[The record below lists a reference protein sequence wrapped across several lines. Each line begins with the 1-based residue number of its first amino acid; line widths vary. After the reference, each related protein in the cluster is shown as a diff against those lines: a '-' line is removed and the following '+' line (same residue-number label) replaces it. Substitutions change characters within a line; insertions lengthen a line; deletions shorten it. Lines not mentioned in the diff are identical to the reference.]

1 LTIISSFVILYDEKD
16 DITSMSENI
25 PHIERLVDLND
36 LLNKK
41 SHFLLGPRQTGK
53 TFLIRHT
60 LENVR
65 VYDLLDAE
73 IFLALSRNPGRIAEE
88 LQPQDRIVVID
99 EIQRL
104 PELLNEVHR
113 LIETREIRFLLT
125 GSSARKLRRGGINLL
140 GGRARTQ
147 YLHPLTYKELGA
159 HFDLFQA
166 IERGLIPSIY
176 FSDDPR
182 ADLQAY
188 AGSYL
193 QQEILAEGATR
204 NIPAFSRFL
213 RIAALCNAT
222 IVNFTNVSNDAQV
235 ARTTVYEYFEI
246 LKDTLILYE
255 LPAWKKSKQRKP
267 LASSKYYFFDVGVV
281 AVLQGRDF
289 KAGTPEFGE
298 AFETYL
304 MQELKSYCDYKS
316 GEQLYYWRSTSGFE
330 VAFIIGDHTALE
342 VKAKKN
348 LSPND
353 IKSLRM
359 LAEEG
364 QLKRYLCISMEPR
377 RRKIDNIE
385 ILPYLEFLTLLWDGA
400 FTSY

>member
-1 LTIISSFVILYDEKD
+1 MKE
-16 DITSMSENI
+16 EI
-25 PHIERLVDLND
+25 PYIERSVDLEA

-53 TFLIRHT
+53 TFLIHHT
-60 LENVR
+60 LRNAR
-65 VYDLLDAE
+65 VYDLLDSE
-73 IFLALSRNPGRIAEE
+73 IFLSLSRNPGRIFEE

-113 LIETREIRFLLT
+113 LIETRGTRFLLT

-140 GGRARTQ
+140 GGRARTK
-147 YLHPLTYKELGA
+147 YLHPLTSKELGE
-159 HFDLFQA
+159 HFDLRRA
-166 IERGLIPSIY
+166 IKHGLIPSIY
-176 FSDDPR
+176 FSDEPG

-213 RIAALCNAT
+213 SVAALCNASM
-222 IVNFTNVSNDAQV
+222 VNFTNVANDAQV

-255 LPAWKKSKQRKP
+255 LPAWRKSKKRKP
-267 LASSKYYFFDVGVV
+267 LASSKYYFFDVGVTS
-281 AVLQGRDF
+281 VLQGRQF
-289 KAGTPEFGE
+289 AAGTPEFGE

-304 MQELKSYCDYKS
+304 MHELKCFSDYIS
-316 GEQLYYWRSTSGFE
+316 GEKLSYWRTTSGFE
-330 VAFIIGDHTALE
+330 VDFIIGDHTGLE
-342 VKAKKN
+342 VKAKIN
-348 LSPND
+348 LSSDD
-353 IKSLRM
+353 IKSLRK
-359 LAEEG
+359 LAEERK
-364 QLKRYLCISMEPR
+364 LKRYICVSMEPR
-377 RRKIDNIE
+377 RRKIGNID
-385 ILPYLEFLTLLWDGA
+385 ILPYKEFLDLLWDGA
-400 FTSY
+400 YAQPN

>member
-1 LTIISSFVILYDEKD
+1 
-16 DITSMSENI
+16 MSENI
-25 PHIERLVDLND
+25 PYIERLVDLNA
-36 LLNKK
+36 LLDKK

-53 TFLIRHT
+53 TFLIHHT

-65 VYDLLDAE
+65 VYDLLDSE
-73 IFLALSRNPGRIAEE
+73 IFLSLSRNPGRIFEE

-113 LIETREIRFLLT
+113 LIETRGTRFLLT

-140 GGRARTQ
+140 GGRARTK
-147 YLHPLTYKELGA
+147 YLHPLTYKELNK
-159 HFDLFQA
+159 HFDLILA
-166 IERGLIPSIY
+166 IERGMIPSIY

-213 RIAALCNAT
+213 RVAALCNAT
-222 IVNFTNVSNDAQV
+222 LVNFTNVANDAQV

-246 LKDTLILYE
+246 LKDTLLLYE
-255 LPAWKKSKQRKP
+255 LPAWRKSKKRKP

-281 AVLQGRDF
+281 AVLQGREF
-289 KAGTPEFGE
+289 RAGTPEFGE

-304 MQELKSYCDYKS
+304 MHELKCFSDYIS
-316 GEQLYYWRSTSGFE
+316 GEQLSYWRSTSGFE
-330 VAFIIGDHTALE
+330 VDFIIGDHTALE
-342 VKAKKN
+342 IKAKKN

-359 LAEEG
+359 LAEERK
-364 QLKRYLCISMEPR
+364 LKRYICVSMEPR
-377 RRKIDNIE
+377 RRKVGNID
-385 ILPYLEFLTLLWDGA
+385 ILPYKEFLDLLWEKA
-400 FTSY
+400 YTS

>member
-1 LTIISSFVILYDEKD
+1 
-16 DITSMSENI
+16 MSVNI
-25 PHIERLVDLND
+25 PYIKRLVDLNV
-36 LLNKK
+36 LLDKK

-53 TFLIRHT
+53 TFLIHHT
-60 LENVR
+60 LKNVR
-65 VYDLLDAE
+65 VYDLLDSE
-73 IFLALSRNPGRIAEE
+73 IYLALSRNPGRISEE

-113 LIETREIRFLLT
+113 LIETKGIRFLLT

-140 GGRARTQ
+140 GGRARTK
-147 YLHPLTYKELGA
+147 YLHPLTYKELNE
-159 HFDLFQA
+159 HFDLFLA

-176 FSDDPR
+176 FSDEPR

-188 AGSYL
+188 AGAYL

-213 RIAALCNAT
+213 RVAALCNAT
-222 IVNFTNVSNDAQV
+222 IVNFTNISNDAQV

-246 LKDTLILYE
+246 LKDTLILHE
-255 LPAWKKSKQRKP
+255 LPAWRKSKKRKP
-267 LASSKYYFFDVGVV
+267 LASSKYYFFDVGAV
-281 AVLQGRDF
+281 AVLQGREF
-289 KAGTPEFGE
+289 RPGTPEFGE

-304 MQELKSYCDYKS
+304 MHELKSFSDYVS
-316 GEQLYYWRSTSGFE
+316 GEQLSYWRSTSGFE
-330 VAFIIGDHTALE
+330 VDFIIGEHTAIE

-359 LAEEG
+359 LEEEG
-364 QLKRYLCISMEPR
+364 KLKRYICVSMEPR
-377 RRKIDNIE
+377 RRKVGNID
-385 ILPYLEFLTLLWDGA
+385 ILPYREFLELLWNGA
-400 FTSY
+400 YT